1 MATPSA
7 TGVAMLRAA
16 DMNGHPGNALPT
28 AHAQAQAHFGTP
40 PRNTLPQYP
49 SARLPSIPLGSL
61 AAAAAAAAGNTHA
74 KPLPSSPLSMASV
87 FVPDVIA
94 LLHENQALRARVA
107 LLEARLS
114 ELGVAA
120 NSSSASAM
128 HCHYPLSMATPTKDD
143 GTAWNNRHTPATD
156 HCVPRSLY
164 ASASEAEELQTS
176 SPSADPTVQAE
187 ARLARKRRRFSVWSD
202 EEERIFLTA
211 YQQCGCKW
219 KRIQRW
225 LPRKTRQQIQSHGA
239 YLIRQGLISKFNS
252 RRWTKH
258 RASGAASKNA
268 CEDGS

>member
-1 MATPSA
+1 MATRSA
-7 TGVAMLRAA
+7 TGVAMPRAA
-16 DMNGHPGNALPT
+16 DMNHHPGNALPT
-28 AHAQAQAHFGTP
+28 AHAQAHFGTP

-61 AAAAAAAAGNTHA
+61 AAAAAAAATAGNIHA

-87 FVPDVIA
+87 FVPDVVA

-120 NSSSASAM
+120 NSSPASAV
-128 HCHYPLSMATPTKDD
+128 HYRYPLPTATPTKGDH
-143 GTAWNNRHTPATD
+143 TAWNNRHTPSTA

-202 EEERIFLTA
+202 EEERIFLAA

-252 RRWTKH
+252 RRWTKQ
-258 RASGAASKNA
+258 RTSGAGSKNA
-268 CEDGS
+268 REDRS